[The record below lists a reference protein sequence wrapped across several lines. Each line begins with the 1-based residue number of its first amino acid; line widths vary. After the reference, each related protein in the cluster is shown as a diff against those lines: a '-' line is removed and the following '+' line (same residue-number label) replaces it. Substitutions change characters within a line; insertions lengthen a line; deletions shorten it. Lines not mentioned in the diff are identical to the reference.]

1 VILSEH
7 SAASM
12 TALAVIQL
20 VLLLGAFVLFRLTR
34 VSL

>member
-1 VILSEH
+1 
-7 SAASM
+7 M

-34 VSL
+34 VSLVQS